1 MRSNSS
7 FWLASVLALHVD
19 ARGGQVQP
27 RLKTDGF
34 TPPPVPEPID
44 VTELTIPPSLWST
57 SEGACTVEVNPSG
70 TGCIYPNTLES
81 GSFTPDGL
89 HVVATANFTGA
100 PAAPDPSSIYT
111 GLQLLLLKADGTMF
125 PNGDAW
131 KCITCGVP
139 AENRVGVT
147 DLASYPQTFGDG
159 KRVLTGANVVSCG
172 DTLLSS
178 EECTP
183 DNVFIYPLRLSATE
197 DDDGT
202 GAGIPLRELR
212 LHPDNVHLTFNSF
225 TATASG
231 VLSQLAF
238 FGRLSF
244 NGAGSRYDL
253 VNVTILSNPYSPAP
267 FALEGDQLIFNRSA
281 ITVGE
286 LRGLTGTGDEIVYI
300 GYPWESC
307 NIDIFAA
314 HLTTG
319 AVRRI
324 TAHPEYTD
332 PIAVSPDDKW
342 QVVLDTRGSDR
353 QEFLAAVRSIPPII
367 DLIVTA
373 SVSSVRNNGP
383 RRFFQPIL
391 IDHDG
396 DRGDYFGQALND
408 EPHEVPGDV
417 GDPNWNAGAD
427 PRWSYDGT
435 KVVYYQTL
443 ALPPAC
449 GGVNPLACEESPY
462 PDKRARRVMVA
473 TLTSR
478 EPLPV
483 VDIPEHS
490 DDIPWGLKYTPG
502 MTIPDPSGVLIFP
515 TGDYILQGLSSGT
528 ANVSLVLDPTGSTF
542 ESVTVA
548 YNNYSDDGLNFIHG
562 SESVAGTPVNGTLTV
577 LDWDSN
583 ITSTTS
589 CGEIVGTKLT
599 SPGGFQM
606 SVDVLYNFFE
616 ANGTLISTVDGVS
629 HHQPCNFC

>member
-1 MRSNSS
+1 MRPYLALQSL
-7 FWLASVLALHVD
+7 FALASQATSG
-19 ARGGQVQP
+19 GGQRHEV
-27 RLKTDGF
+27 RDNT
-34 TPPPVPEPID
+34 TSPPIPEPVE
-44 VTELTIPPSLWST
+44 VTELAIPPSLWST
-57 SEGACTVEVNPSG
+57 AEGACSLEVNPSG

-100 PAAPDPSSIYT
+100 PAAPDSSSIYT
-111 GLQLLLLKADGTMF
+111 GIQLFLLKADGTVF

-147 DLASYPQTFGDG
+147 DLAGYPQTFRDG

-172 DTLLSS
+172 DDHLSS
-178 EECTP
+178 DECTP
-183 DNVFIYPLRLSATE
+183 DKVFIYPLRLSSAE

-202 GAGIPLRELR
+202 GAGLALRELR
-212 LHPDNVHLTFNSF
+212 IHPDNVHITFNSF
-225 TATASG
+225 TATTSG
-231 VLSQLAF
+231 VLAQLAF
-238 FGRLSF
+238 FGRLAF
-244 NGAGSRYDL
+244 NATGSRYDL
-253 VNVTILSNPYSPAP
+253 VNVTILSNPNNPGP
-267 FALEGDQLIFNRSA
+267 FSVEGNQLTFNRSS

-286 LRGLTGTGDEIVYI
+286 LRGLTGTGDEIVYV
-300 GYPWESC
+300 GNPWESC
-307 NIDIFAA
+307 NIDLFAV

-332 PIAVSPDDKW
+332 PISVSPDDKW

-353 QEFLAAVRSIPPII
+353 QEFLAAVRSIPPLT
-367 DLIVTA
+367 DLVTVS
-373 SVSSVRNNGP
+373 SVSSVRNNGA

-391 IDHDG
+391 LDHDG
-396 DRGDYFGQALND
+396 DRESYFGQQLNGA
-408 EPHEVPGDV
+408 PHEVPGDI

-435 KVVYYQTL
+435 KVVYYQML

-449 GGVNPLACEESPY
+449 GGDNPLACEVSPY
-462 PDKRARRVMVA
+462 PDQRARRVMVA

-478 EPLPV
+478 KPLPV

-490 DDIPWGLKYTPG
+490 DEVPWGLKYTPG
-502 MTIPDPSGVLIFP
+502 MTIPAFSGLTFA

-528 ANVSLVLDPTGSTF
+528 ANVSVVLDSTGSIF
-542 ESVTVA
+542 QTVA
-548 YNNYSDDGLNFIHG
+548 VNYHNYSDDGLNYIHG
-562 SESVAGTPVNGTLTV
+562 SESVAGTTINSTLTL
-577 LDWDSN
+577 LDWYSN
-583 ITSTTS
+583 ITSTTFD
-589 CGEIVGTKLT
+589 GGIVGTKLT
-599 SPGGFQM
+599 GSGGFQL

-616 ANGTLISTVDGVS
+616 ANGTLVSTVDGIS
-629 HHQPCNFC
+629 YYQPCNFC